1 MYGNVEWDFRATSHD
16 NRYGLGGTWKQRV
29 REKTL
34 ALTTDPQ
41 NPIEFANMLL
51 CVLESVNK

>member
-1 MYGNVEWDFRATSHD
+1 MTTLMYGNVEWDFRATSHD

-34 ALTTDPQ
+34 DPQ
-41 NPIEFANMLL
+41 NSIEFAKYATVCLGI
-51 CVLESVNK
+51 SK

>member
-29 REKTL
+29 HEKTL
-34 ALTTDPQ
+34 AWTIDPQ
-41 NPIEFANMLL
+41 NSTGFAKYATVCLGI
-51 CVLESVNK
+51 SK